1 VKFTGNK
8 ITSFL
13 NSPSNAIIGVLL
25 YGPDRGLVKERGQ
38 TLTKAYS
45 HNKESVFGT
54 SVLTSDDLSGDPGKL
69 DDEISALS
77 MFGDARIVRLLLDH
91 ERNGQTISKI
101 IKNALSMFGDA
112 RIVRLL
118 LDHERNGQTISKII
132 KKYDNNPKM
141 AEAKLIV
148 EAGELTQKSVIR
160 KTFEASKNFLSI
172 ACYSLSTIDVEVLI
186 KTRLKELSI
195 SIEKNALQYWAPL
208 IDGDLALI
216 NSEIEKMALYM
227 GYGKQGKK
235 NITIENIK
243 EIAAGGNDVTISDVI
258 MNTMSGNLLETDNY
272 FHRAI
277 KSKLNSAVILRGLQN
292 HLVRLIQAK
301 TQVNKGASLESAI
314 NSLRPPVFY
323 MHKTNFMKHLRIWTL
338 SALHKA
344 LTQSLVVEQNLKTA
358 GAPQEAM
365 VGRLLIALSSYSKRR
380 N

>member
-1 VKFTGNK
+1 MKFTGNK
-8 ITSFL
+8 TTSFL

-45 HNKESVFGT
+45 HNKESVLGT

-69 DDEISALS
+69 DDEIS
-77 MFGDARIVRLLLDH
+77 
-91 ERNGQTISKI
+91 
-101 IKNALSMFGDA
+101 ALSMFGDA

-277 KSKLNSAVILRGLQN
+277 KSKLNSAVVLRGLQN